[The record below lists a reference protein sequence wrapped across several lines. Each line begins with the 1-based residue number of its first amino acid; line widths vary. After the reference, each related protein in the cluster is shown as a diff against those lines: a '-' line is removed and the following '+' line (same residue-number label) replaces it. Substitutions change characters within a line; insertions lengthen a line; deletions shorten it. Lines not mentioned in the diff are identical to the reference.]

1 MVGKVVTDIEA
12 FNLAV
17 LGELLKEI
25 FIELLEVGLN
35 GARVDGLALSV
46 DARRD
51 HVRALVHVGEEK
63 GRAYAGLRVEPR
75 APVAVSARSD
85 LEVERAVHSVFLRPK
100 YRRQVLRHF
109 RTPKHKISQIFF
121 VAKYITVMLSL

>member
-35 GARVDGLALSV
+35 GARVDGLAMSV

-51 HVRALVHVGEEK
+51 HVRALVHV
-63 GRAYAGLRVEPR
+63 
-75 APVAVSARSD
+75 
-85 LEVERAVHSVFLRPK
+85 
-100 YRRQVLRHF
+100 
-109 RTPKHKISQIFF
+109 
-121 VAKYITVMLSL
+121 